1 MRCLVV
7 LLLLVATSSPAWAIQ
22 LEGGGIKAGSVMAL
36 TNIQFE
42 GENRLENDARY
53 GVAFGGFLEFEL
65 KRRSNFHWVVET
77 NYVEK
82 GYKGTR
88 NLLSDAERIDV
99 DVSAK
104 YLSIPVL
111 GRVLFSDD
119 DDLTVYAVFGP
130 SLELLLSHDDD
141 ALLDGFSSWTLSGN
155 VGIGFEFLV
164 ADPLALQLDFR
175 FITDI
180 TDPYDG
186 ALDEVS
192 SARQQGVLGTV
203 GLRF

>member
-1 MRCLVV
+1 MRCIALV
-7 LLLLVATSSPAWAIQ
+7 LLLVATSSPAWA
-22 LEGGGIKAGSVMAL
+22 LELRGGGFKAGGVMAL

-42 GENRLENDARY
+42 GEDRLENDARY

-65 KRRSNFHWVVET
+65 KRRSPFHWVIEA
-77 NYVEK
+77 NYLQK

-88 NLLSDAERIDV
+88 NLLSDPEPIDV
-99 DVSAK
+99 DVSAN

-119 DDLTVYAVFGP
+119 DDLRVYAVFGP
-130 SLELLLSHDDD
+130 SLELLLSNDDD
-141 ALLDGFSSWTLSGN
+141 ALLDGFSGWTLSAN
-155 VGIGFEFLV
+155 VGIGVEVRV
-164 ADPLALQLDFR
+164 ADPVALQFDFR

-186 ALDEVS
+186 PLDEVS

-203 GLRF
+203 GVRF

>member
-1 MRCLVV
+1 MRCIV
-7 LLLLVATSSPAWAIQ
+7 LFLLLVVTSTPAWA
-22 LEGGGIKAGSVMAL
+22 LGVEGGGVKAGAVMAL
-36 TNIQFE
+36 TNVQFE
-42 GENRLENDARY
+42 GEDRLENDARY
-53 GVAFGGFLEFEL
+53 GLAFGAFVELEL
-65 KRRSNFHWVVET
+65 KRRSAFHWVVEA
-77 NYVEK
+77 NFVQK
-82 GYKGTR
+82 GYKGER
-88 NLLSDAERIDV
+88 NLLGDAERIDV
-99 DVSAK
+99 DVSAD
-104 YLSIPVL
+104 YLSIPIL

-155 VGIGFEFLV
+155 VGIGFEVLV

-186 ALDEVS
+186 PLEEVS
-192 SARQQGVLGTV
+192 SARQQGILGTV
-203 GLRF
+203 GVRF